1 VITQT
6 VLRQPCLV
14 IEVSR
19 CLQHGEPITLAGLLA
34 ARTKMETVAAVA
46 LEAAGAAN
54 NNLWFDTVSERGI
67 RSLDTLPRE
76 QPWRDAS
83 R

>member
-1 VITQT
+1 
-6 VLRQPCLV
+6 
-14 IEVSR
+14 
-19 CLQHGEPITLAGLLA
+19 
-34 ARTKMETVAAVA
+34 METVAAVA

-76 QPWRDAS
+76 QPWRDES